1 MLVAFLLN
9 LIKLGNYNVDLLLN
23 ENIQVAVQLK
33 RKAMI
38 KYICGGDKIM
48 EDNLI
53 YEFLE
58 ILNEP
63 DPPQVLLLKGI
74 YLAAD
79 WIKSLDLTD
88 DRRIYTYMEEQLK
101 RSGDIP
107 IKEQIIKVLQLL
119 DNPDSIRLLEYI
131 IRDGDEIHGKYLVNH
146 AIAAKKKLSEK

>member
-1 MLVAFLLN
+1 M
-9 LIKLGNYNVDLLLN
+9 
-23 ENIQVAVQLK
+23 
-33 RKAMI
+33 R
-38 KYICGGDKIM
+38 
-48 EDNLI
+48 DNLI

-79 WIKSLDLTD
+79 WIKSLDLMD
-88 DRRIYTYMEEQLK
+88 ARRIYTYMEEQLK

-146 AIAAKKKLSEK
+146 AIAAKKKLFEK